1 MSKYTIYYSTR
12 KQMYLSMAA
21 SWRAWADSAGCLSS
35 DQSKG
40 MAIFFRH
47 IGKRFGLIN
56 EFKNIGVI

>member
-1 MSKYTIYYSTR
+1 MSKYTIYYNSR
-12 KQMYLSMAA
+12 QLMYKRMAE
-21 SWRAWADSAGCLSS
+21 SWKAWADSVDYLEE

-40 MAIFFRH
+40 MSLFFQH